1 MNCRRWTIRR
11 PLMNPMNILQ
21 PTRYD
26 LQSNPIPDPLA
37 DPNRDPE
44 ADPLSP
50 PSPGHRPE
58 EPQHPDAPPDGH
70 PV

>member
-1 MNCRRWTIRR
+1 
-11 PLMNPMNILQ
+11 MNPMNILQ

-26 LQSNPIPDPLA
+26 LQSNPIP
-37 DPNRDPE
+37 
-44 ADPLSP
+44 DPLSP